1 MWLWAIMAGN
11 KGNCAMPGD
20 SDVVLADQA
29 AAGSTH
35 LAHGSEKGVVSNYH
49 CACVGS
55 FPADDFV

>member
-1 MWLWAIMAGN
+1 MASQR
-11 KGNCAMPGD
+11 GNCAMPGD
-20 SDVVLADQA
+20 VDVVLADLVE

-35 LAHGSEKGVVSNYH
+35 LAHGSEMGVVSNYH